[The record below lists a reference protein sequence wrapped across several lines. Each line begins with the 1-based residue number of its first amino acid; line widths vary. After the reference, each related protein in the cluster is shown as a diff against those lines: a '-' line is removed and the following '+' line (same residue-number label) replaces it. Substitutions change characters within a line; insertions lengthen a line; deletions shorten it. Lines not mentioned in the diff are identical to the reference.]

1 MHIAYPG
8 AVPLKQPYL
17 NRELNDV
24 SMLAKIITGGKS
36 VLGQGRAGAKALRQ
50 KYIEC
55 ACGISR
61 DNLAKARNMES
72 DRK

>member
-1 MHIAYPG
+1 M
-8 AVPLKQPYL
+8 
-17 NRELNDV
+17 
-24 SMLAKIITGGKS
+24 SMLAKTITEGKS
-36 VLGQGRAGAKALRQ
+36 AQGQGRAGAKALRQ